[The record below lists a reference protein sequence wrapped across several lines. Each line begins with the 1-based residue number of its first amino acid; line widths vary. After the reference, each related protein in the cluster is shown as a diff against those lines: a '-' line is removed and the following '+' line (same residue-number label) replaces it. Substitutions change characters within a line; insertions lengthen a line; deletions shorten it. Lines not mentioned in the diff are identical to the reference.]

1 MMNQLETRVA
11 NAIRLVQSGMRWKP
25 GKDIQHLRRRI
36 DLGHL
41 PHGAT
46 VDEYQ
51 AIIAA
56 VINGPLADVFVY
68 SWDDMLYP
76 TVVAEY
82 GERYWLVMFSLSG
95 VMETAFPPD
104 DPEDYLSDPRFRRL
118 GALRELLS

>member
-1 MMNQLETRVA
+1 MNELWTRVA
-11 NAIRLVQSGMRWKP
+11 NAVRRVQSGVRWKP
-25 GKDIQHLRRRI
+25 GKDVQHLRRRI

-41 PHGAT
+41 AHGAT

-56 VINGPLADVFVY
+56 ILSDPLADVFIY
-68 SWDDMLYP
+68 SWGDTLYP

-82 GERYWLVMFSLSG
+82 GERHWLVMFSLSG

-104 DPEDYLSDPRFRRL
+104 DPGEYLSDPRFQRL
-118 GALRELLS
+118 STLRELLL